1 MAERT
6 AGGSVN
12 AVEVRHHDEPLVSIV
27 VVTYGTGRI
36 VLDCLTAIA
45 ANTVIPYE
53 VIVVANPP
61 ASPEDDPSVAL
72 FRAESRGVTLV
83 ASDENLGFAGGNEL
97 GVEHARGTFVCFL
110 NPDAIV
116 GPGWLEP
123 LVAAL
128 DDERVGVAA
137 PVLIDPDGSLQ
148 EAGQLLYDD
157 GGTAAIGGPE
167 VLSGDETQAF
177 SRDVDYA
184 SAACWLVRRDE
195 HLQRGGFDLRYHPAF
210 FEDVDYA
217 LRVEHGGQVSRL
229 VAGRPVV
236 HHHGMGGAGRGHG
249 SRRRPRNRRS
259 ARCGAS
265 VSHGNR
271 RALRPT
277 DEAIRN
283 RDRTCTR
290 RIAFVADGSVVT
302 ERRVVGLRE
311 AVDLAT
317 SSPRD
322 RVTFIT
328 GEADGLD
335 VVRGAER
342 RGRGDHRRR
351 RAGTRGPIAT
361 PHRGARHRR

>member
-12 AVEVRHHDEPLVSIV
+12 AVEVRLHDEPLVSIV
-27 VVTYGTGRI
+27 VVTYGTGPI

-72 FRAESRGVTLV
+72 LRVESRGVTLV

-110 NPDAIV
+110 NPDAVV

-229 VAGRPVV
+229 VAGP
-236 HHHGMGGAGRGHG
+236 AGRAPPRNGWG
-249 SRRRPRNRRS
+249 RPRSWGRGGL
-259 ARCGAS
+259 ATDVPLAVDAS

-277 DEAIRN
+277 
-283 RDRTCTR
+283 TR
-290 RIAFVADGSVVT
+290 RSAIGTARARDGSCSWPTARSSPSGASSVFGRRSISPPR
-302 ERRVVGLRE
+302 RRVIG
-311 AVDLAT
+311 
-317 SSPRD
+317 
-322 RVTFIT
+322 
-328 GEADGLD
+328 
-335 VVRGAER
+335 
-342 RGRGDHRRR
+342 
-351 RAGTRGPIAT
+351 
-361 PHRGARHRR
+361 

>member
-1 MAERT
+1 MAP
-6 AGGSVN
+6 AGSCST
-12 AVEVRHHDEPLVSIV
+12 VS
-27 VVTYGTGRI
+27 
-36 VLDCLTAIA
+36 TAIA

-72 FRAESRGVTLV
+72 LRTESRGVTLV

-97 GVEHARGTFVCFL
+97 GVEHARGTYICFL

-249 SRRRPRNRRS
+249 VAAVSQQTFQRAVERASRTATVAPFDRPRGDPQSRPHVHATDRVRGRRLGRRRAARRRS
-259 ARCGAS
+259 A
-265 VSHGNR
+265 
-271 RALRPT
+271 
-277 DEAIRN
+277 
-283 RDRTCTR
+283 
-290 RIAFVADGSVVT
+290 
-302 ERRVVGLRE
+302 
-311 AVDLAT
+311 
-317 SSPRD
+317 
-322 RVTFIT
+322 
-328 GEADGLD
+328 
-335 VVRGAER
+335 
-342 RGRGDHRRR
+342 
-351 RAGTRGPIAT
+351 
-361 PHRGARHRR
+361 